1 MDTQTTQNGGRGWRL
16 SPVHR
21 EATCDTFRNAM
32 KQLLACT
39 AILFLLAACR
49 DREQPAA
56 KTAEPEAAVQRDPH
70 SYSRPDEVRVE
81 HIGLDLNVDFP
92 NRRLVG
98 TATLRIL
105 NSAGAKSLVLDT
117 HRLEIRAV
125 RLEPG
130 NAPAQYKLGQHDP
143 VLGAPLEIEIQP
155 DTTAVAIDYGSDPNA
170 KALQWLEPAM
180 TAGKKHPFLLSQS
193 QAVLARTWVPCQDTP
208 GVRFTYDARV
218 RVPADLLAVM
228 SAENPQAKSAD
239 GVYQFRMPQPV
250 PSYLLAV
257 AVGDLEFRA
266 LDSRT
271 GVYAEPSVL
280 AAAANE
286 FADTPK
292 MMQAAEELYGPYQWG
307 RYDLLVLP
315 PSFPYGGMENP
326 RLTFLTPTVIA
337 GDRSLVGLVA
347 HELAHSWS
355 GNLVTNATWNDFW
368 LNEGFTTYFEHRII
382 EQLFGRE
389 YAEMIWRLGLTEV
402 TEGLADLPP
411 ADQHLYLKL
420 EGRDPDEAP
429 STVYEKGALFLRRL
443 EETAGRERWD
453 QFLRA
458 YFQTFA
464 FKPMTTEIF
473 KEHLTKSLPD
483 VVQKVDINA
492 WIHGPGLPPDV
503 PQPRSEAFAKVEA
516 QAKAFAEGTA
526 APALQAEGWSSHEQV
541 HFIKSLPQLSGEQM
555 AALDRRFGFT
565 RSGNNEVLSVWLQ
578 KSVDSR
584 YSAAYP
590 AIERFLTTQGRRKFL
605 RPLYTRLA
613 ANPADAQFARD
624 IYEKARPTYHPVSRD
639 TIDAIMK
646 WNGGGATTAGTTT
659 AGAATTGTTTGT
671 MPSGTTPTGT
681 APATGTSTAGQP
693 QAP

>member
-1 MDTQTTQNGGRGWRL
+1 
-16 SPVHR
+16 
-21 EATCDTFRNAM
+21 M
-32 KQLLACT
+32 KRLLACT
-39 AILFLLAACR
+39 ALLLLLAACR
-49 DREQPAA
+49 DREQPVAE
-56 KTAEPEAAVQRDPH
+56 TAPPEAAVQRDPH

-81 HIGLDLNVDFP
+81 HINLDLNVDFP
-92 NRRLVG
+92 NRRLAG

-105 NSAGAKSLVLDT
+105 NSGGAKSLVLDT

-130 NAPAQYKLGQHDP
+130 NATAPYKLGQHDP
-143 VLGAPLEIEIQP
+143 VLGSPLEIEIQP
-155 DTTAVAIDYGSDPNA
+155 DTTAVSIDYASDPNA

-180 TAGKKHPFLLSQS
+180 TAGKKQPFLLSQS

-208 GVRFTYDARV
+208 GVRFTYDAKV
-218 RVPADLLAVM
+218 RVPAELLALM
-228 SAENPQAKSAD
+228 SAENPQSKSAD

-250 PSYLLAV
+250 PSYLLAI

-266 LDSRT
+266 LDSRN

-292 MMQAAEELYGPYQWG
+292 MMQAAEELYGPYLWG

-337 GDRSLVGLVA
+337 GDRSLVALVA

-368 LNEGFTTYFEHRII
+368 LNEGFTTYFEHRIT

-389 YAEMIWRLGLTEV
+389 YGEMIWQLGLTEV
-402 TEGLADLPP
+402 TEGLAALPP

-458 YFQTFA
+458 YFDAFA

-473 KEHLTKSLPD
+473 KEHLAKSLPD

-492 WIHGPGLPPDV
+492 WIHGPGLPADV

-526 APALQAEGWSSHEQV
+526 ASGLQADGWSSHEKV
-541 HFIKSLPQLSGEQM
+541 HFIQSLPQLSGEQM

-605 RPLYTRLA
+605 RPLYTKLA

-624 IYEKARPTYHPVSRD
+624 VYEKARPTYHPVSRD
-639 TIDAIMK
+639 TIDTIMK
-646 WNGGGATTAGTTT
+646 WNEGAASGGTTT
-659 AGAATTGTTTGT
+659 TGTATTGTTT
-671 MPSGTTPTGT
+671 TGT
-681 APATGTSTAGQP
+681 ATTGTTTTGTTPATGTSTAGQP